1 MGPGRQG
8 ENPDPNNL
16 MQFLSEISGQTK
28 SMLMATA
35 TPVQLYPLEAWDLLN
50 VLSGNTEHIL
60 GKTWSHWRRA
70 DEAIDAVTGQIPMPE
85 DDHES
90 WRWIRN
96 PMPFSHEGREF
107 EMTRRS
113 LNIGDDV
120 AVISGDKWDKLRPPD
135 QARIRSTAGA
145 FFAAYNP
152 FIRSIIRRSREYLE
166 TTMNPETNEPLLKPV
181 RVELLGEADDEAIT
195 LPPYLRDAYQE
206 AEEFCSLL
214 GHRVMRSVLQLQKNI
229 VL

>member
-1 MGPGRQG
+1 MFYPEIRSIFWAKPGV
-8 ENPDPNNL
+8 
-16 MQFLSEISGQTK
+16 I
-28 SMLMATA
+28 
-35 TPVQLYPLEAWDLLN
+35 
-50 VLSGNTEHIL
+50 
-60 GKTWSHWRRA
+60 
-70 DEAIDAVTGQIPMPE
+70 AVTGQIPMPE